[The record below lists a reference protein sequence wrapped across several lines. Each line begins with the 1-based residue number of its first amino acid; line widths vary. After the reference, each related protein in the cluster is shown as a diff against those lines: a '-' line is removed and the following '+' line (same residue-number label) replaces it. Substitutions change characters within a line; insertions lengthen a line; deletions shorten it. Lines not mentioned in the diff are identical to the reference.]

1 MFTGIVEELGQVV
14 SLERLTA
21 AARLVVHGVIVT
33 ADARHGESISVNG
46 CCLTVVEV
54 GQQTFAADVM
64 LETLSRTAVG
74 ELAPGDPVNL
84 ERAVTAGSRLGGH
97 LVQGHVDAT
106 GSILERIPDE
116 HWEVVRV
123 ALPPTTAR
131 YVVDKGSIAVDGVSL
146 TVVEAGR
153 DSFTVSLVPATLALT
168 TLGSKQVGEIVN
180 LEFDIIGKYVERMLG
195 AHVQS
200 LAPTG
205 TTPAATSAREQ
216 R

>member
-1 MFTGIVEELGQVV
+1 
-14 SLERLTA
+14 
-21 AARLVVHGVIVT
+21 
-33 ADARHGESISVNG
+33 
-46 CCLTVVEV
+46 
-54 GQQTFAADVM
+54 M

-97 LVQGHVDAT
+97 IVQGHVDAT
-106 GSILERIPDE
+106 GSILERTRDE
-116 HWEVVRV
+116 HWEVIRV

-131 YVVDKGSIAVDGVSL
+131 YVVEKGSIAVDGVSL
-146 TVVEAGR
+146 TVVDAGS
-153 DSFTVSLVPATLALT
+153 DSFTVSLIPATLALT
-168 TLGSKQVGEIVN
+168 TLGSKQVGEVVN
-180 LEFDIIGKYVERMLG
+180 LEFDIIGKYVERMLD

-205 TTPAATSAREQ
+205 MPAATSAPEQ